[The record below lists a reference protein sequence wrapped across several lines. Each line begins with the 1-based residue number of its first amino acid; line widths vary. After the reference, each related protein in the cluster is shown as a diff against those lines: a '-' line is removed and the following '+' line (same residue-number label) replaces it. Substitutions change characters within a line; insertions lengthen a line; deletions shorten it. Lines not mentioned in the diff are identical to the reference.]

1 MTTKRRD
8 ISLSHG
14 IYHTVDR
21 DDFCDDDQA
30 IVCLKTPNDRQKP
43 DSLYSADHSEFKP
56 VTVSCRPYNLKHESD
71 TPDWCPLTED

>member
-1 MTTKRRD
+1 MKNCLECPFHKIIPD
-8 ISLSHG
+8 PDP
-14 IYHTVDR
+14 Y

-71 TPDWCPLTED
+71 TPDWCPLTEE